1 MRNDLARLTEL
12 RRLTI
17 LESPREPAYDRITRL
32 LATSLH
38 VPITIVNMLDENRD
52 WFKSAVG
59 LSQSESPVA
68 TSFCEALFKES
79 DDLIV
84 VEDTQKDL
92 RFSANALVTGAPFI
106 RFYASARL
114 VVSGQLVGTLCAYG
128 MQPKKL
134 TASQIG
140 DLRTLAQLVTELLE
154 QRAPAWRLN

>member
-1 MRNDLARLTEL
+1 M

-17 LESPREPAYDRITRL
+17 LESRPEPAYDRVTRL

-59 LSQSESPVA
+59 LTRSESPVA

-79 DDLIV
+79 DDLVI

-92 RFSANALVTGAPFI
+92 RFSGNALVTGAPFI

-114 VVSGQLVGTLCAYG
+114 VVSNQLVGT
-128 MQPKKL
+128 QRPRKL
-134 TASQIG
+134 SPSQIE
-140 DLRTLAQLVTELLE
+140 DLRALAQLVTELLE
-154 QRAPAWRLN
+154 QRAPRRTT